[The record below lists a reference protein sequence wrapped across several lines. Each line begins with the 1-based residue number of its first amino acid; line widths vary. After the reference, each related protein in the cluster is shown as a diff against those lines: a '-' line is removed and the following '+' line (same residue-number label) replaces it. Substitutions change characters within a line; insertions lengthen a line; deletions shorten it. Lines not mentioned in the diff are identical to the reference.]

1 MRVLLLDDEPSAAPL
16 HDALRARP
24 RTELCR
30 ATAAGGSPGALGDA
44 DRADVVVL
52 GPAAAARADLGD
64 VIAAFAD
71 RLPVVVVGERDQ
83 AAAAVAAMKAG
94 AADYVALSA
103 LDLAERVAAAAQQPG
118 RAAAASEQV
127 AVAGLVGASPAIERV
142 RALVRTAART
152 GASVLIEGETG
163 TGKEVVARAVH
174 ALGPRARAP
183 FIPLNCAAVPES
195 LAESELFGHARGAF
209 TGALDSRPGALR
221 LADGGTLF
229 LDEIGDLPLPLQ
241 AKLLRVVQDGEVRPL
256 GGNTATRVDVRLVAA
271 SNRELWRMVE
281 RGAFRRDLYY
291 RLRVL
296 TIQLPPL
303 RERGERPPAAGR
315 AFRRRVQSTSR
326 HPLRRPA
333 DVPAPSPPRSPV
345 ARQRPRAGEH
355 ARVVAHP
362 GHPADGVDLA
372 TVVRRAPA
380 LDGGFW
386 PDERARILRVLND
399 HRWNQQRA
407 AAALGISRVTLWR
420 RMGGTASAT
429 RSRRG
434 RAQRPERPGCNARA
448 RTRVRVVRAAAC
460 RLHPRT
466 ALSRPGHEEVAC
478 RHRQKLLG
486 IAGGALV
493 LWGSSSGPSPCTR
506 SAPRR

>member
-16 HDALRARP
+16 HDALRAHP

-30 ATAAGGSPGALGDA
+30 ATAAGGSPGALADA

-103 LDLAERVAAAAQQPG
+103 LDLAERVAAAAQQPE

-127 AVAGLVGASPAIERV
+127 AVAGLIGASPAIERV

-195 LAESELFGHARGAF
+195 LAESEFFGHARGAF

-229 LDEIGDLPLPLQ
+229 LDEIEDLPLPLQ

-256 GGNTATRVDVRLVAA
+256 GGNTAKRVDVRLVAA

-281 RGAFRRDLYY
+281 SGAFRRDLYY

-303 RERGERPPAAGR
+303 RERG
-315 AFRRRVQSTSR
+315 SDL
-326 HPLRRPA
+326 PLL
-333 DVPAPSPPRSPV
+333 
-345 ARQRPRAGEH
+345 
-355 ARVVAHP
+355 VAHFVAAFNRRHGTRFVVPPTSQLRPLLDHPWP
-362 GHPADGVDLA
+362 GNVRELENTLESLLILATADGNDLA

-399 HRWNQQRA
+399 HRWNRQRA

-420 RMGGTASAT
+420 RMERHGIRDPFTPGPRAT
-429 RSRRG
+429 S
-434 RAQRPERPGCNARA
+434 
-448 RTRVRVVRAAAC
+448 
-460 RLHPRT
+460 
-466 ALSRPGHEEVAC
+466 
-478 RHRQKLLG
+478 
-486 IAGGALV
+486 
-493 LWGSSSGPSPCTR
+493 
-506 SAPRR
+506 

>member
-16 HDALRARP
+16 HDALRACP
-24 RTELCR
+24 RTELR
-30 ATAAGGSPGALGDA
+30 RSTAATASPAALA
-44 DRADVVVL
+44 DVERADVVVL

-83 AAAAVAAMKAG
+83 AAAAVAALKAG

-127 AVAGLVGASPAIERV
+127 AVAGLIGASPAIERV

-195 LAESELFGHARGAF
+195 LAESEFFGHARGAF

-229 LDEIGDLPLPLQ
+229 LDEIEDLPLPLQ

-256 GGNTATRVDVRLVAA
+256 GGNTAKRVDVRLVAA

-281 RGAFRRDLYY
+281 SGAFRRDLYY

-303 RERGERPPAAGR
+303 RERG
-315 AFRRRVQSTSR
+315 SDL
-326 HPLRRPA
+326 PLL
-333 DVPAPSPPRSPV
+333 
-345 ARQRPRAGEH
+345 
-355 ARVVAHP
+355 VAHFVAAFNRRHGTRFVVPPTSQLRPLLDHPWP
-362 GHPADGVDLA
+362 GNVRELENTLESLLILATADGNDLA

-399 HRWNQQRA
+399 HRWNRQRA

-420 RMGGTASAT
+420 RMERHGIRDPFTPGPRAT
-429 RSRRG
+429 S
-434 RAQRPERPGCNARA
+434 
-448 RTRVRVVRAAAC
+448 
-460 RLHPRT
+460 
-466 ALSRPGHEEVAC
+466 
-478 RHRQKLLG
+478 
-486 IAGGALV
+486 
-493 LWGSSSGPSPCTR
+493 
-506 SAPRR
+506 

>member
-24 RTELCR
+24 HTELR
-30 ATAAGGSPGALGDA
+30 RSTAATTSPAALA
-44 DRADVVVL
+44 DVERADVVVL

-83 AAAAVAAMKAG
+83 AAAAVAALKAG

-118 RAAAASEQV
+118 HAAAASEQV

-195 LAESELFGHARGAF
+195 LAESEFFGHARGAF

-229 LDEIGDLPLPLQ
+229 LDEIEDLPLPLQ

-256 GGNTATRVDVRLVAA
+256 GGNTAKRVDVRLVAA

-281 RGAFRRDLYY
+281 SGAFRRDLYY

-303 RERGERPPAAGR
+303 RERG
-315 AFRRRVQSTSR
+315 SDL
-326 HPLRRPA
+326 PLL
-333 DVPAPSPPRSPV
+333 
-345 ARQRPRAGEH
+345 
-355 ARVVAHP
+355 VAHFVAAFNRRHGTRFVVPPTSQLRPLLDHPWP
-362 GHPADGVDLA
+362 GNVRELENTLESLLILATADGNDLA

-399 HRWNQQRA
+399 HRWNRQRA

-420 RMGGTASAT
+420 RMERHGIRDPFTPGPRAT
-429 RSRRG
+429 S
-434 RAQRPERPGCNARA
+434 
-448 RTRVRVVRAAAC
+448 
-460 RLHPRT
+460 
-466 ALSRPGHEEVAC
+466 
-478 RHRQKLLG
+478 
-486 IAGGALV
+486 
-493 LWGSSSGPSPCTR
+493 
-506 SAPRR
+506 